1 MNKNGLINLSKNFKR
16 KIIKFD
22 SNLNKIVS
30 KETSIHEFFKNKKI
44 LMLYP
49 FPAKERLNSELYD
62 DILKKVKLSKE
73 IDESNSMEEG
83 EKLKMEKFQIFKT
96 KYLNNIDEI
105 VGLSELNEKK
115 TEQYVMENKVQD
127 IWYIIDESKVINTEN
142 KFDPRYEVF
151 IDDLCIKSYKPD
163 PTFYNLSL
171 IGFSSVYLLIVIGL
185 INLNLYIYIFKT
197 KKEHEKTYD
206 KIYKAI

>member
-22 SNLNKIVS
+22 ANSNKIIS
-30 KETSIHEFFKNKKI
+30 KDASIYDLFKNKKI
-44 LMLYP
+44 LMIYP

-62 DILKKVKLSKE
+62 DILRKVKLSKE
-73 IDESNSMEEG
+73 IEENKVLEDS
-83 EKLKMEKFQIFKT
+83 EKAKIEKFQIFKT

-105 VGLSELNEKK
+105 IGLSELNEKK
-115 TEQYVMENKVQD
+115 TEQYVLDNKIQD

-142 KFDPRYEVF
+142 KFDPRYEVL
-151 IDDLCIKSYKPD
+151 IDDLYIRSYKPD
-163 PTFYNLSL
+163 PNFYNLSL
-171 IGFSSVYLLIVIGL
+171 IGFSSIYLFIILGL
-185 INLNLYIYIFKT
+185 INLNLYVLIFKT
-197 KKEHEKTYD
+197 KKENENKYE